1 MSIIK
6 RIVAGFA
13 LMLILM
19 ALIAVNSYLN
29 TNKLNGAIDK
39 VVNQSTPG
47 LIATFPLQS
56 LIQQSYQNLS
66 VYTSERDAEKRAQ
79 LLQQQGETEKEKE
92 FVAAFNLLKEK
103 QHNAANEQAL
113 VQLFEQSQQYFSAVL
128 SSMENYEEL
137 QLVAERLAVTRKQ
150 FIKLEDTY
158 SWSKSELLEQSAE
171 NRATAN
177 KAEFIIN
184 SVEQNLKN
192 LRRADSQSD
201 LARIKS
207 MLSRDIQVAIKRTQ
221 GLKISSRTKEQFVG
235 VLEKLQLLAL
245 SEQGLLSDLQ
255 QQGMR
260 QQQMGELTILASQLA
275 VSSQQQIQS
284 LVNQAEQEVTSVS
297 KNATDIAYQ
306 AIIQTILVALI
317 SGVVAVIIGYT
328 VIRSIRKPLQKT
340 VPVLV
345 QMSKGDMSVR
355 TGYRSSTEFGV
366 IAEAIDAVAEQTSQ
380 TLTQIQQGSAL
391 VAQEA
396 STSAE
401 GSERNLDLVRQQKV
415 QTEMIS
421 AAASEMEM
429 SAAEMSSYTQHTL
442 SEVEQTNNTVHLG
455 QREVSKSS
463 EITRDLL
470 RTINNAAEQCDQ
482 LVESSQSIGTV
493 MEVIRNIAEQTNLLA
508 LNAAIEAARAGEQG
522 RGFAVVADEVRSL
535 ATRSHQ
541 STEQIETMVETLQA
555 TSDKIARDMTLC
567 LEQTNSCASQTELAK
582 SAFDNITSRVETI
595 FDMTSKVADATQEQI
610 SASSDISR
618 HIAGISEG
626 AVQLDNEARQAAES
640 SDVLSELAEKQQTL
654 IKRFQI

>member
-79 LLQQQGETEKEKE
+79 LLQQQGETEKE

-207 MLSRDIQVAIKRTQ
+207 MLSRDIQVAVKRTQ

-284 LVNQAEQEVTSVS
+284 LVNQAEQDVTSVS
-297 KNATDIAYQ
+297 ENATDIAYQ
-306 AIIQTILVALI
+306 AIIQTILVAI
-317 SGVVAVIIGYT
+317 ASGVVAVIIGYT
-328 VIRSIRKPLQKT
+328 VIRSIRKPLEKT

-401 GSERNLDLVRQQKV
+401 GSERNLDLVRQQKM

-442 SEVEQTNNTVHLG
+442 SEVEQTNNTVHHG
-455 QREVSKSS
+455 QQEVAKSS

-470 RTINNAAEQCDQ
+470 KTINNAAEQCDQ

-555 TSDKIARDMTLC
+555 TSDKIARDMNLC

-582 SAFDNITSRVETI
+582 TAFDNITARVETI

-610 SASSDISR
+610 SASTDISR

>member
-6 RIVAGFA
+6 RIIAGFA

-66 VYTSERDAEKRAQ
+66 VYTSERDAAKRAQ
-79 LLQQQGETEKEKE
+79 LLQQQEETEKK
-92 FVAAFNLLKEK
+92 FIAAFNLLKEK
-103 QHNAANEQAL
+103 QHNDANEQVL

-128 SSMENYEEL
+128 SSMANYDEL

-158 SWSKSELLEQSAE
+158 SWAKSELLQESAE

-207 MLSRDIQVAIKRTQ
+207 MLSRDIQVAAKRTE
-221 GLKISSRTKEQFVG
+221 GLKISSRTKQQFVG
-235 VLEKLQLLAL
+235 VLEKLQLLAV

-284 LVNQAEQEVTSVS
+284 LVDQVEQEVTAVS
-297 KNATDIAYQ
+297 ANATDIAYQ

-380 TLTQIQQGSAL
+380 ALTQIQQGSAL

-442 SEVEQTNNTVHLG
+442 SEVEQTNSNVHLG
-455 QREVSKSS
+455 QQEVSKSS
-463 EITRDLL
+463 DITQDLL
-470 RTINNAAEQCDQ
+470 KTINNAAEQCDQ

-555 TSDKIARDMTLC
+555 TSDKIARDMNLC

-582 SAFDNITSRVETI
+582 TAFDNITARVETI

-610 SASSDISR
+610 SASTDISR